1 MLGLKVRPYDNTN
14 DQGHTMKNF
23 LTLCAGLLV
32 CSAAIADNHMP
43 AQQTIYGQYYSLVVS
58 DPAAVVDAMQKYRA
72 SATGQK
78 MQSSVTLSQN
88 IANGELQGTHAVNVF
103 YPSTEAMDAT
113 MRVTSGSADAAA
125 FRQAMQGAATIEA
138 ENLFTML
145 ISKIN
150 QEDIENPASMLF
162 GLNVTDQAAF
172 MKALNKLLDSS
183 AAANFPGNLFF
194 GQILAMGDTEGTH
207 WVSFQA
213 SSVGALITGVDTFMK
228 SSDFAAY
235 AKNADSF
242 REVTSRMVNRQ
253 ILALQP
259 PTASN

>member
-1 MLGLKVRPYDNTN
+1 
-14 DQGHTMKNF
+14 MKNF
-23 LTLCAGLLV
+23 LTLCAGLLL
-32 CSAAIADNHMP
+32 CGTAIADNHMP
-43 AQQTIYGQYYSLVVS
+43 AQQTIFGQYYSLVVS

-88 IANGELQGTHAVNVF
+88 IANGELAGTHAINVF
-103 YPSTEAMDAT
+103 YPSPEAMDSN
-113 MRVTSGSADAAA
+113 MRLSSGSSDTAEFQKAMRAAS
-125 FRQAMQGAATIEA
+125 TLEA
-138 ENLFTML
+138 ENLFTME

-150 QEDIENPASMLF
+150 REDMENPASMLF

-213 SSVGALITGVDTFMK
+213 PSVGTLLTGVDAFMK

-259 PTASN
+259 PTAAN

>member
-1 MLGLKVRPYDNTN
+1 
-14 DQGHTMKNF
+14 MKNF
-23 LTLCAGLLV
+23 LTLCAGLLI
-32 CSAAIADNHMP
+32 CGTALADNHAP
-43 AQQTIYGQYYSLVVS
+43 QTIYGQYYSLIVS
-58 DPAAVVDAMQKYRA
+58 DPAAVVEAMKKYRA

-113 MRVTSGSADAAA
+113 MRATSGSADAAA
-125 FRQAMQGAATIEA
+125 FQQAMQGAARLEA
-138 ENLFTML
+138 ENLFTVR

-150 QEDIENPASMLF
+150 QENIENPASMLF
-162 GLNVTDQAAF
+162 GLNVTDPTAF
-172 MKALNKLLDSS
+172 MQALTKLLDSS
-183 AAANFPGNLFF
+183 AASNFPGNMFF
-194 GQILAMGDTEGTH
+194 GEILAMGDTEGTH

-213 SSVGALITGVDTFMK
+213 SSVGALIKGVETFMA

-242 REVTSRMVNRQ
+242 REVTSRLVNRQ
-253 ILALQP
+253 VLALQP
-259 PTASN
+259 ATANN

>member
-1 MLGLKVRPYDNTN
+1 
-14 DQGHTMKNF
+14 
-23 LTLCAGLLV
+23 
-32 CSAAIADNHMP
+32 MP
-43 AQQTIYGQYYSLVVS
+43 AQPTIFGQYYSIVVS
-58 DPAAVVDAMQKYRA
+58 DPGAVVDAMTKYRA

-88 IANGELQGTHAVNVF
+88 IANGELEGTHSINVF

-113 MRVTSGSADAAA
+113 MRLASGSSDAVE
-125 FRQAMQGAATIEA
+125 FQNAMRGAARLEA

-145 ISKIN
+145 ISKLN
-150 QEDIENPASMLF
+150 REGMENPASMLF

-172 MKALNKLLDSS
+172 MKALTKLLDSN
-183 AAANFPGNLFF
+183 AAAEFPGNMFF
-194 GQILAMGDTEGTH
+194 GQIIAMGDTEGTH

-213 SSVGALITGVDTFMK
+213 PSVGTLLAGVDTFMK

-259 PTASN
+259 PNPSN